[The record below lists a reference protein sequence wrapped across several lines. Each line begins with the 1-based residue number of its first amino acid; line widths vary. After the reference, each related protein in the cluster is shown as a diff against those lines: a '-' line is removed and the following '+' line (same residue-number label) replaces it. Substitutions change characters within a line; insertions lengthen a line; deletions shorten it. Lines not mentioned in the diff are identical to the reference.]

1 MSRISIFFHDAKPFS
16 KLLGLFFLF
25 LMGFILATGLNNIY
39 PPSFVTPTT
48 IRWSMLMQAI
58 SQLMMFLLP
67 AVLFS
72 MLFYD
77 SASPFLKL
85 HFRAEHW
92 KLSLVAVVILLL
104 LVPLNDW
111 ITWWNDQWNLGGLEA
126 EMRKMTQMSKDMV
139 GKMLSLTSPSDLV
152 LQILVVAFIP
162 AFCEELFFRGALQQ
176 LLQEWFRNAHV
187 AVIVASLIFSLFH
200 GDIYGFVPRFFL
212 GVLLGYLFLQS
223 GSLVVNICA
232 HFFNNA
238 LIVVLFYLYNK
249 GVLSTSP
256 EIPLQMS
263 WFTTLVCALSAAA
276 LFALYFVKKSTKKA
290 SE

>member
-1 MSRISIFFHDAKPFS
+1 MSRISIFFRDVKPFS

-25 LMGFILATGLNNIY
+25 FVGFVLATGLNNIY
-39 PPSFVTPTT
+39 PPSFVTPTA
-48 IRWSMLMQAI
+48 IRWSMMRQAL
-58 SQLMMFLLP
+58 SQLMMFLIP

-85 HFRAEHW
+85 RFEAIHW
-92 KLSLVAVVILLL
+92 KLSLVAVVILVL

-111 ITWWNDQWNLGGLEA
+111 LTWWNDKWDLGVFEA

-139 GKMLSLTSPSDLV
+139 GEMLSLTNPADLL
-152 LQILVVAFIP
+152 LQIFVVALVP
-162 AFCEELFFRGALQQ
+162 AVCEELFFRGALQQ

-187 AVIVASLIFSLFH
+187 AVIVASLIFSLVH

-223 GSLVVNICA
+223 GSLLVNVCA

-238 LIVVLFYLYNK
+238 LIVVLFFLYNK
-249 GVLSTSP
+249 GEISTSP
-256 EIPLQMS
+256 DIPLQMS
-263 WFTTLVCALSAAA
+263 WFTTLVCTLSAVA
-276 LFALYFVKKSTKKA
+276 LFALYFAKKSPKKA

>member
-1 MSRISIFFHDAKPFS
+1 MSRISIFFQDAKPFS

-25 LMGFILATGLNNIY
+25 LTGFILATGLNNIC
-39 PPSFVTPTT
+39 PPSFVTPTA

-67 AVLFS
+67 AVLFA

-77 SASPFLKL
+77 STSPFLKL
-85 HFRAEHW
+85 HFRVEHW
-92 KLSLVAVVILLL
+92 RLSLVAVVILLL

-111 ITWWNDQWNLGGLEA
+111 ITWWNDQWDLGGLEA
-126 EMRKMTQMSKDMV
+126 EMRKMTQLSKDVV
-139 GKMLSLTSPSDLV
+139 GKMLSLTNPSDLM

-162 AFCEELFFRGALQQ
+162 AVCEELFFRGALQQ
-176 LLQEWFRNAHV
+176 LLQEWFRNVHV
-187 AVIVASLIFSLFH
+187 AVIVTSLIFSLFH
-200 GDIYGFVPRFFL
+200 GDIYGLVPRFLL

-223 GSLVVNICA
+223 GSLLVNVCA

-238 LIVVLFYLYNK
+238 LIVVLYYLYNK
-249 GVLSTSP
+249 GVLSASP

-263 WFTTLVCALSAAA
+263 WFTTLICAFSATA
-276 LFALYFVKKSTKKA
+276 LFVLYFVKKNTKKT

>member
-1 MSRISIFFHDAKPFS
+1 M
-16 KLLGLFFLF
+16 
-25 LMGFILATGLNNIY
+25 
-39 PPSFVTPTT
+39 
-48 IRWSMLMQAI
+48 
-58 SQLMMFLLP
+58 
-67 AVLFS
+67 LFS

-111 ITWWNDQWNLGGLEA
+111 ITWWNDQWNMGGLEA

-162 AFCEELFFRGALQQ
+162 AVCEELFFRGALQQ

-212 GVLLGYLFLQS
+212 GVCLLFAS
-223 GSLVVNICA
+223 
-232 HFFNNA
+232 
-238 LIVVLFYLYNK
+238 
-249 GVLSTSP
+249 
-256 EIPLQMS
+256 
-263 WFTTLVCALSAAA
+263 LSAVAQPSGERLAA
-276 LFALYFVKKSTKKA
+276 RANVVAYDNENYKEYTLKELFPEGFGPDNL
-290 SE
+290 